1 MKKERTDAVR
11 KTLRQWTTAAFV
23 CLLAVC
29 LLKKP
34 EVASVG
40 VLQGMDA
47 CLGTLVPSLFPFMVL
62 SCYLTESG
70 IASRCGKI
78 GSFLMHHVF
87 RLPGCAAPVLLL
99 GLIGGYPAGAKTAA
113 RLMER
118 GELTHEQAGRL
129 LCFCISAGPP
139 FVLTTVGACLLGNHS
154 AGIILLLSLSVAALL
169 LGLLTR
175 FFCGKENEMQIL
187 SPAAPAA
194 SPFVSAVFG
203 ASRAM
208 ASMCAF
214 VVVFSVLLALIR
226 DTGVIPHIVRNLL
239 LLGVPPG
246 DAAALPSF
254 ISEVTSGCRD
264 GALMRASLPLFAFG
278 LGWGGLCVHLQ
289 IFSFFEKFP
298 IPRLKFWIYRLLHGI
313 LSASITWQ
321 LLPFFPEYS
330 TASSIWSQ
338 EIQGAMASSVPA
350 AAALFLLLLVMALD
364 GSGITFR
371 KRAKTSSNT

>member
-1 MKKERTDAVR
+1 MKKG
-11 KTLRQWTTAAFV
+11 KTGAIWKVMRRWAALC
-23 CLLAVC
+23 CLCMLAVW

-34 EVASVG
+34 EIASAG

-47 CLGTLVPSLFPFMVL
+47 CLGTLIPSLFPFMVL

-70 IASRCGKI
+70 LASRCGKI
-78 GSFLMHHVF
+78 GSFLMHHLF

-99 GLIGGYPAGAKTAA
+99 GLVGGYPAGAKATAC
-113 RLMER
+113 LMER
-118 GELTHEQAGRL
+118 GELTHKQAGRL

-154 AGIILLLSLSVAALL
+154 AGMILLLALTISALL
-169 LGLLTR
+169 LGFLTR
-175 FFCGKENEMQIL
+175 FFHGKESEVQVSL
-187 SPAAPAA
+187 PAPPAA
-194 SPFVSAVFG
+194 SPFVSAVSG

-226 DTGVIPHIVRNLL
+226 DTGVISRIVHTLL
-239 LLGVPPG
+239 LLGVSPG

-264 GALMRASLPLFAFG
+264 GALMRSSLPLFAFG
-278 LGWGGLCVHLQ
+278 LGWGGFCVHLQ
-289 IFSFFEKFP
+289 IFSFFENLP
-298 IPRLKFWIYRLLHGI
+298 VSRLKFWLFRLLHG
-313 LSASITWQ
+313 LFSAFVTWQ
-321 LLPFFPEYS
+321 LLPFFPECS

-338 EIQGAMASSVPA
+338 PLQGAMASSIPA

-364 GSGITFR
+364 GSGITF
-371 KRAKTSSNT
+371 KRRA

>member
-23 CLLAVC
+23 CLLAVY

-78 GSFLMHHVF
+78 GAFLMHHVF